1 MLLAMP
7 PSVPRTA
14 ISFASPFPIGQ
25 SPFRIKGV
33 LYQGTVS
40 YFTTKVKGGMDALLH
55 QIDDEQLRAFISQ
68 RFLAAS
74 FYDVLPVHPLIH
86 AEARACNLPLA
97 VYLRQRSEYQAEQD
111 IGGVY
116 KVLLKLASP
125 EAVLARFPRLAT
137 QLLNFAKAEL
147 TDATAEGVRG
157 FTLSGMP
164 AHLVAWYMNGL
175 AVYAQHAVK
184 LAGAKNCQV
193 TMLAPEPEG
202 QAHGLEIVRVRF
214 QVQWT

>member
-1 MLLAMP
+1 MP

-14 ISFASPFPIGQ
+14 IALPYPIGE
-25 SPFRIKGV
+25 SPFRVKGV
-33 LYQGTVS
+33 LYLGTAS
-40 YFTTKVKGGMDALLH
+40 YFATKVKGGMEALLH
-55 QIDDEQLRAFISQ
+55 QIEDERLRAFISQ

-97 VYLRQRSEYQAEQD
+97 AYLRQRSEYQAEQD
-111 IGGVY
+111 MAGVY
-116 KVLLKLASP
+116 RVLLKLASP
-125 EAVLARFPRLAT
+125 EAVMARFPRLAT
-137 QLLNFAKAEL
+137 QWLNFAKAEM
-147 TDATAEGVRG
+147 TDKSEGGLRG

-164 AHLVAWYMNGL
+164 AILASWYMNGL
-175 AVYAQHAVK
+175 AVYAQTAVK

-202 QAHGLEIVRVRF
+202 QAHGVDVVRVRF

>member
-1 MLLAMP
+1 MP

-14 ISFASPFPIGQ
+14 ISFASPFPIGE
-25 SPFRIKGV
+25 SPFRVKGV
-33 LYQGTVS
+33 LYQGTAS
-40 YFTTKVKGGMDALLH
+40 FFATKVKGGMAALLH
-55 QIDDEQLRAFISQ
+55 QIEDERLRAFISQ

-97 VYLRQRSEYQAEQD
+97 AYLRQRSEYQAEQD
-111 IGGVY
+111 MAGVY

-137 QLLNFAKAEL
+137 QWLNFAKAEL
-147 TDATAEGVRG
+147 IDASADGVRG
-157 FTLSGMP
+157 FALSGMP
-164 AHLVAWYMNGL
+164 AVLAAWYVNGL

-184 LAGAKNCQV
+184 LAGAKKCQV
-193 TMLAPEPEG
+193 TMLPPEPEG
-202 QAHGLEIVRVRF
+202 QAHGVDLVRVRF